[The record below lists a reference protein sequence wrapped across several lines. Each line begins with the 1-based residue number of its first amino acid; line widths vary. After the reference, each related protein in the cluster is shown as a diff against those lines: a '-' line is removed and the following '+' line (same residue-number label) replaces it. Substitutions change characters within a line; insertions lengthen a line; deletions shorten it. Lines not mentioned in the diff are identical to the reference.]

1 MAKRK
6 RFKASQ
12 CAKLREKFNGA
23 VTLKKTKLFDTSVG
37 VKFDAPATIQHTK
50 VDGQIVIKQSMKG
63 KQKQY
68 RTSKPLI

>member
-12 CAKLREKFNGA
+12 CAKLRAKFNDA
-23 VTLKKTKLFDTSVG
+23 AKLKRTKVFDEYAG
-37 VKFDAPATIQHTK
+37 VKVDKPANVQHKK